1 MSDNVIEFPIGIS
14 DRRRSRAPNALHTDL
29 GSAVDIAVWIHD
41 LIIDG
46 LNSGEFLDDEDGPSA
61 ALAKFLRDTY
71 GRDLA
76 AAGEGCFELLYGCA
90 PDTFVGHVANAMTA
104 KAPVGRPAR

>member
-29 GSAVDIAVWIHD
+29 GTAVDIAVWIHD

-46 LNSGEFLDDEDGPSA
+46 LNSGELLYCEEGPGT
-61 ALAKFLRDTY
+61 ALAECLQDTY
-71 GRDLA
+71 GGDLA
-76 AAGEGCFELLYGCA
+76 TAAEGCFELIYGTD
-90 PDTFVGHVANAMTA
+90 PYSFVRRVASSMSV
-104 KAPVGRPAR
+104 KASPGRPAR